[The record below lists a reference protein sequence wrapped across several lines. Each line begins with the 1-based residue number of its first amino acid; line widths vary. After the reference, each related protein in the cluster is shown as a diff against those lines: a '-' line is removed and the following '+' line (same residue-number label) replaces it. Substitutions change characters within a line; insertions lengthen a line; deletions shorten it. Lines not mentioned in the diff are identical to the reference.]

1 MSDTKLK
8 RSSLWLLLLVVGAI
22 IVAIIVLMIV
32 FAKQSTPPA
41 SDFASCKSAGGSILE
56 SYPER
61 CVLNGQSFTNED
73 QTIIPSSQEY
83 VGLSEEAA
91 MSKASQTG
99 KTARVV
105 QRNGEDLSVTMDFAP
120 GRLNLYIQDDKVYM
134 VQVEGEE

>member
-8 RSSLWLLLLVVGAI
+8 RSSLWLLLFVVGAI

-32 FAKQSTPPA
+32 FAKQSTPSA

-73 QTIIPSSQEY
+73 QTIVPSSQEY

-91 MSKASQTG
+91 MSKASQAG
-99 KTARVV
+99 KAARVV
-105 QRNGEDLSVTMDFAP
+105 QRNGEDLPVTMDFAP